1 MHALTKCWLRSHH
14 RVHKINNHNRAEKK
28 YKKIFSSCILSVVK
42 KKMKRKR
49 KYITHWFLLVCMV
62 MQIAS
67 VFPHHHHSE
76 LFCLHADLATCAGE
90 DCNTAGMHHEGDGD
104 RHTCTVG
111 CVTQFQCATT
121 GHHQDTVAPDYTFY
135 SFLYTFAYLLHF
147 GVHARSD
154 FCFPTG
160 CTSRTCTRR
169 M

>member
-1 MHALTKCWLRSHH
+1 M
-14 RVHKINNHNRAEKK
+14 
-28 YKKIFSSCILSVVK
+28 
-42 KKMKRKR
+42 
-49 KYITHWFLLVCMV
+49 LVCMV

-111 CVTQFQCATT
+111 CVTHFQCATT

-135 SFLYTFAYLLHF
+135 SFAFRRDVHREPAHAGCSLQYGLACSPCLLILL
-147 GVHARSD
+147 
-154 FCFPTG
+154 
-160 CTSRTCTRR
+160 
-169 M
+169 

>member
-1 MHALTKCWLRSHH
+1 M
-14 RVHKINNHNRAEKK
+14 
-28 YKKIFSSCILSVVK
+28 
-42 KKMKRKR
+42 
-49 KYITHWFLLVCMV
+49 LVCMV

-111 CVTQFQCATT
+111 CVTHFQCATT

-135 SFLYTFAYLLHF
+135 SENLHTQD
-147 GVHARSD
+147 VA
-154 FCFPTG
+154 CNTG
-160 CTSRTCTRR
+160 LRAPPVC
-169 M
+169 